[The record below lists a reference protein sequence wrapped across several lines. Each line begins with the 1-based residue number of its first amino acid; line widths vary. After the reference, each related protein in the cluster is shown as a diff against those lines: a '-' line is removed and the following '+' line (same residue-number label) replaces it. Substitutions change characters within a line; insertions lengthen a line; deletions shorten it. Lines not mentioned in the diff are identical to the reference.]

1 MSVFKPTDS
10 AIYVYDFQFR
20 GRRYSGATGCA
31 TKREAQAVDEAL
43 RREVRQQALRPKRDI
58 TVMDAASRFHSE
70 VGQYHRVP
78 ATTLRHLTWLLDH
91 LGEDSLLSSVT
102 DAEVARLV
110 GIRRKEG
117 VKPATVNRSMVEP
130 LRTLMRRAVDVW
142 GLEVPRVNWKKHRLK
157 EPQERV
163 REATEAEEEA
173 LLKALPADYRPPV
186 LFALLTGCRRAEI
199 VGLRWKDVNFP
210 AAEFRVTGKGDR
222 SRTIPMTDEVEA
234 ILRSLEGNHPEA
246 VFTFQAQRTRD
257 GRVKG
262 QHYPIT
268 VDGFQTAWNR
278 HVRPKMKDFRFHDTR
293 HTAATR
299 LVRATGNLRMVQRL
313 LGHTS
318 VTTTQRYTH
327 VSHDDLRAG
336 MELVARVA
344 RRPADSW
351 AAL

>member
-1 MSVFKPTDS
+1 
-10 AIYVYDFQFR
+10 
-20 GRRYSGATGCA
+20 
-31 TKREAQAVDEAL
+31 
-43 RREVRQQALRPKRDI
+43 
-58 TVMDAASRFHSE
+58 
-70 VGQYHRVP
+70 
-78 ATTLRHLTWLLDH
+78 
-91 LGEDSLLSSVT
+91 
-102 DAEVARLV
+102 
-110 GIRRKEG
+110 
-117 VKPATVNRSMVEP
+117 
-130 LRTLMRRAVDVW
+130 MRRAVDVW